1 MSKKYII
8 TTIQKVKRT
17 YVKDDCDGE
26 YTMEECQENFEA
38 ESFYGTELDAEY
50 DDETVIDIKEHN
62 PIKDMVD
69 DNTVGIGELG
79 ELK

>member
-8 TTIQKVKRT
+8 TTIQEVKRT
-17 YVKDDCDGE
+17 YVRDDCDGE
-26 YTMEECQENFEA
+26 YTMEECQEKFEA
-38 ESFYGTELDAEY
+38 ESFDGTELDAEY

-62 PIKDMVD
+62 PIQDMVD